1 MSKTVVALLLLLLAT
16 PALAGPQVDALF
28 WETDLRE
35 ALFEVALQTG
45 VNIVVGDEVVGRATL
60 ELEDAPL
67 EEALRRLLGGT
78 SYHFVRQDDYYLV
91 GSGEPSS
98 PLFPLIA
105 RTRFY
110 RLDYLEPE
118 TAAMILEPYPAQ
130 FGFMSGSNLLSV
142 TAVPEVLAQIEL
154 CLKELDSDDSPHQVV
169 YGLEIV
175 ELREGVGK
183 SLELGF
189 GDFNLKEQ
197 VGAVFQFIFQPNVM
211 NLPTLANIRLEAVE
225 EEERLSRI
233 AEPWIITGL
242 GRPGRTRLVQ
252 EETFMLEA
260 LSHFEWKASGLDLT
274 ITPLRI
280 DGEDRILSQVKV
292 VASSDEATLETDL
305 WVDDEPTLVGVM
317 RQVASHRIAGILS
330 GGDVHKE
337 RYFAVYL
344 AGKPMKTPKDAGFRV
359 GAVSGLADLLW
370 PKESPGRLSHFQL
383 GLPLKEEPFP
393 ELEWSYW
400 PTATLHIK
408 AAAIQVPYER
418 YSLAIEKGLMKEDL
432 RVAGEIGSNEGSSPV
447 VALGLMETVQVAPG
461 LTLSAGWLPLVY
473 DTNDNE
479 LKEANWWAQGELRE
493 DKILLSLCYQQ
504 ETERYLESLVGLR
517 LTDAQLIYV
526 AYRTDLDGGGTFLV
540 GWRWEER
547 KW

>member
-154 CLKELDSDDSPHQVV
+154 CLKELDSDESPHQVV

-504 ETERYLESLVGLR
+504 ETERYLESLFGLR

>member
-1 MSKTVVALLLLLLAT
+1 
-16 PALAGPQVDALF
+16 
-28 WETDLRE
+28 
-35 ALFEVALQTG
+35 
-45 VNIVVGDEVVGRATL
+45 
-60 ELEDAPL
+60 
-67 EEALRRLLGGT
+67 
-78 SYHFVRQDDYYLV
+78 
-91 GSGEPSS
+91 
-98 PLFPLIA
+98 
-105 RTRFY
+105 
-110 RLDYLEPE
+110 
-118 TAAMILEPYPAQ
+118 
-130 FGFMSGSNLLSV
+130 
-142 TAVPEVLAQIEL
+142 
-154 CLKELDSDDSPHQVV
+154 
-169 YGLEIV
+169 
-175 ELREGVGK
+175 
-183 SLELGF
+183 
-189 GDFNLKEQ
+189 
-197 VGAVFQFIFQPNVM
+197 
-211 NLPTLANIRLEAVE
+211 
-225 EEERLSRI
+225 
-233 AEPWIITGL
+233 
-242 GRPGRTRLVQ
+242 
-252 EETFMLEA
+252 MLEA

>member
-154 CLKELDSDDSPHQVV
+154 CLKELDSDESPHQVV